1 MLKAETL
8 VRDSFNTEFN
18 AHATVP
24 KDRSPVAKRATEKGI
39 EQLACKT
46 DISESEGDDVIVTW
60 ITQSWISINSITDEK
75 VSKK

>member
-1 MLKAETL
+1 MTCRSAERPFTCGEIN
-8 VRDSFNTEFN
+8 DGKGHS
-18 AHATVP
+18 AT
-24 KDRSPVAKRATEKGI
+24 
-39 EQLACKT
+39 CKQ